1 LARLAPKWSIA
12 PISVLPCHLTDA
24 PDLAFLAVR
33 SGARFTHGIETMR
46 TLSLPFSPR
55 RLGALALVAGAVLLG
70 LSGPA
75 SAAGATGTVDTHHTV
90 GGVPV
95 EIAGKRVSTSL
106 IPINFEDGERVLTY
120 CIDFTTSAVHRAPM
134 IEDAWAN
141 YPNPA
146 TNFKAKPA
154 NVNWILHNSFPN
166 QRIDALRTA
175 SGIEGLSEQQAIAGS
190 QLAIWHFSN
199 NTTPSRGNQSQVLA
213 LYAYLTGPKNV
224 GLQAEPAPA
233 LTIAPG
239 TVTGKA
245 GGKLGPITVRTT
257 AKTVK
262 LAFRGDSG
270 ATLVGRN
277 GAPATEAGNGTELYV
292 AVPAGANPGKAT
304 VTAEVSAPILT
315 GRLFRGDR
323 VRTQTLITATTSK
336 VTVDGRADAAW
347 ALAPVPTTTTTPTA
361 SPSPSSPSTPAPTV
375 TPSATTSPTSTP
387 TPAVTPTSQPGQG
400 GGLPVT
406 GVQTGFIAA
415 IGALLLGGG
424 AALFFFTRRRRLS

>member
-1 LARLAPKWSIA
+1 
-12 PISVLPCHLTDA
+12 
-24 PDLAFLAVR
+24 
-33 SGARFTHGIETMR
+33 MR

-55 RLGALALVAGAVLLG
+55 RFGALALVTGAVLLG
-70 LSGPA
+70 LSSPA
-75 SAAGATGTVDTHHTV
+75 AAAGATGTVDTHHTV
-90 GGVPV
+90 GGAIV

-120 CIDFTTSAVHRAPM
+120 CIDFTTVAVNRAPM
-134 IEDAWAN
+134 IEDAWSN

-175 SGIEGLSEQQAIAGS
+175 SGVARLSEKQAIAGT

-199 NTTPSRGNQSQVLA
+199 NTTPSGGNQAQVLA

-270 ATLVGRN
+270 ATLIGRN
-277 GAPATEAGNGTELYV
+277 GAPMSEAGNGTELFV
-292 AVPAGANPGKAT
+292 AVPAGAKPGRAT
-304 VTAEVSAPILT
+304 VSAEVSAPIET

-323 VRTQTLITATTSK
+323 VQTQTLITATTAK

-347 ALAPVPTTTTTPTA
+347 ALAPVPVPTTTTTPTTG
-361 SPSPSSPSTPAPTV
+361 PSPTTTSSPAPTG
-375 TPSATTSPTSTP
+375 TPSATTAPTSTP